1 MPVELEAAN
10 AVRMFG
16 AAAVFGGRAASAS
29 ELRTLSV
36 AMNVAHAFDDRAA
49 AESWAEWSKKN
60 PDASHLL
67 NEARE
72 LAEAMHGNH
81 D

>member
-1 MPVELEAAN
+1 MPPELEAAN

-29 ELRTLSV
+29 ELRALSV
-36 AMNVAHAFDDRAA
+36 AMNIESAFEGRAA
-49 AESWAEWSKKN
+49 SESWAEWTKKN
-60 PDASHLL
+60 PDASALL

-72 LAEAMHGNH
+72 LAEALHGDH

>member
-1 MPVELEAAN
+1 MPPELEAAN
-10 AVRMFG
+10 AVQMFG

-29 ELRTLSV
+29 ELRALSI
-36 AMNVAHAFDDRAA
+36 ATNVARAYEA
-49 AESWAEWSKKN
+49 RASADSWAEWAKNN
-60 PDASHLL
+60 PDGAHLL

-72 LAEAMHGNH
+72 LAEALNGNH